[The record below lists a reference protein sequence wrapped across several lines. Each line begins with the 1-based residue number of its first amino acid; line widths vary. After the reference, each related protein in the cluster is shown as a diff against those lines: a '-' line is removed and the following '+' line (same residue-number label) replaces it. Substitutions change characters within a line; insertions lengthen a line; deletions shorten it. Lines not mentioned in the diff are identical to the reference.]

1 MKHPYNIESQ
11 LGQLKGEVLLHVPL
25 LLYAHIMTRTL
36 VSVLLKEVSPLS
48 SVHVN
53 ILLYSSILIYVHW
66 ESVTDKQ
73 LDWTPITDCDVST
86 ICCTVQQVL
95 FCVVACLNQLV
106 STAYT
111 WTRPHMHQPTTI
123 LYNMCRTIHN
133 SLYKLSNLCYHNSW
147 GWDAQLRRT

>member
-1 MKHPYNIESQ
+1 MKHRYNIESQ

-73 LDWTPITDCDVST
+73 LD
-86 ICCTVQQVL
+86 
-95 FCVVACLNQLV
+95 
-106 STAYT
+106 
-111 WTRPHMHQPTTI
+111 
-123 LYNMCRTIHN
+123 
-133 SLYKLSNLCYHNSW
+133 
-147 GWDAQLRRT
+147 